1 MCIRDRI
8 IVIPLANTGID
19 VINRIEVIMID
30 QQYRDKLLIRFLF
43 EFMLVIEIKKFSDL
57 IMDDNPF
64 R

>member
-1 MCIRDRI
+1 
-8 IVIPLANTGID
+8 
-19 VINRIEVIMID
+19 MID